1 MAIQFVPGQVA
12 VSDPNAS
19 YPNPTATSNIKDVV
33 VKVVKLTSANYTVTT
48 STKTLVAVLPADAT
62 VLGFDLWVK
71 TQLAGGGIT
80 AATLALGTTSGGA
93 ELMAANAAG
102 FGTAGVATKLTPVV
116 GIMQNYNIPNGGD
129 IGVWATGLATTGTP
143 TSGEQYLSIYY
154 VR

>member
-1 MAIQFVPGQVA
+1 MAINFVQGQVA
-12 VSDPNAS
+12 VGDPNPSGPSAI
-19 YPNPTATSNIKDVV
+19 SNIKDVC

-62 VLGFDLWVK
+62 ILDFKLWVK
-71 TQLAGGGIT
+71 TQLAGGSVS

-93 ELMAANAAG
+93 ELMVANAAAYG
-102 FGTAGVATKLTPVV
+102 AAGVNSVLTPVV
-116 GIMQNYNIPNGGD
+116 GIMQNYNVPLGADIP
-129 IGVWATGLATTGTP
+129 VYATGLATTGTP